1 MSVLFTSFSTCISHS
16 QQEGMEG
23 QTGISLD
30 GSVMFSYLDP
40 NGIIRG
46 RILVGNAVGIL
57 KLITLAVDP

>member
-46 RILVGNAVGIL
+46 RILLVMQWTYLNL
-57 KLITLAVDP
+57 LHSQ